1 MSSEVFQQ
9 RIRNLRANRNLSQK
23 QVADGIGITETGYY
37 YYETGRRKPGFD
49 SISALADLYNV
60 STDYLFGR
68 TNNPEI
74 VR

>member
-1 MSSEVFQQ
+1 M
-9 RIRNLRANRNLSQK
+9 SQK

-37 YYETGRRKPGFD
+37 YYESGRRKPGFD
-49 SISALADLYNV
+49 VIPALADLYNV

-68 TNNPEI
+68 TDNPQI